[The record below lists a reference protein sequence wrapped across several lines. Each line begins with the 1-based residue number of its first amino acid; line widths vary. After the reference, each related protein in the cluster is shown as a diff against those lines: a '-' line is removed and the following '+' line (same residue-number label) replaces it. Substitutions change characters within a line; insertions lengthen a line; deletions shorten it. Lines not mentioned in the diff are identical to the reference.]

1 MNLPLLTRKEP
12 SLKVKMLAIGAGG
25 LQRALTHEYVHDLIK
40 MGKYKGGIF
49 IGQPRHSSK
58 AKVLNQQGGL
68 YHIVTFNTQGIGS
81 IKLIES
87 VVGASALST
96 REGREEF
103 LSQVKNDLD
112 LILVGVTEAGVEKG
126 QIGMDILTETLFGYF
141 SEHGS
146 KSTISVM
153 DTDNLKGNGEIVRD
167 IQEEYAREKENPS
180 YLSWLEN
187 NVDFLDEMGDRVV
200 PDSST
205 VPETIKEEA
214 KKRIGKEDHLITYT
228 EKMPEQWS
236 LVIRDA
242 RGRLRVP
249 FSELTDKGV
258 VVTRDNIEPYHN
270 WKLRLLNSVHIPFI
284 THLAQLSGYKK
295 INAAANDPIIKPY
308 LKAVVCGN
316 ARIVEKDI
324 PIEGEDAVKYA
335 LGFVKRISQLEDD
348 AVRVNINHTL
358 KLRERIA
365 PTILSKH
372 YPGADEEFKDKLAF
386 ALATVFRYLT
396 PLRRD
401 GDTYLG
407 KDDLGTTYHFTD
419 PNPTIPELL
428 MGIWGKDEKYI
439 KKKIKQIFEN
449 FSLWTPPGSPE
460 KIHLSSNENCLK
472 RVIDFYQ
479 RMIGEEKALDI
490 LRK

>member
-1 MNLPLLTRKEP
+1 MSLPLLTRKKP
-12 SLKVKMLAIGAGG
+12 SLEVKILAIGAGG

-58 AKVLNQQGGL
+58 AEALSQQGGL
-68 YHIVTFNTQGIGS
+68 YHVVTFKVGGITG

-96 REGREEF
+96 REGKEQF
-103 LSQVKNDLD
+103 LEQVKNNLD
-112 LILVGVTEAGVEKG
+112 LILVGVTEAGIKKG
-126 QIGMDILTETLFGYF
+126 EIGMDILAETLSAYFG
-141 SEHGS
+141 EHGP
-146 KSTISVM
+146 KSIISVM

-167 IQEEYAREKENPS
+167 IQKEYAREKGSSP

-187 NVDFLDEMGDRVV
+187 KVDFLDEMGDRVV
-200 PDSST
+200 PDPAA
-205 VPETIKEEA
+205 VPEAIKEEA

-242 RGRLRVP
+242 KGKLRVP
-249 FSELTDKGV
+249 FSELTHAGV
-258 VVTRDNIEPYHN
+258 IVTRGSINSYHN

-284 THLAQLSGYKK
+284 THLAQLSAYRK
-295 INAAANDPIIKPY
+295 INAAANDPVIKEY
-308 LKAVVCGN
+308 LRTVVCGN

-324 PIEGEDAVKYA
+324 PIQGENAAKYA
-335 LGFVKRISQLEDD
+335 LSFVKRISELEDD
-348 AVRVNINHTL
+348 PVRVNINHTL

-365 PTILSKH
+365 PTIISKH
-372 YPGADEEFKDKLAF
+372 YTTASEEFKDKLAF

-396 PLRRD
+396 AIKRD
-401 GDTYLG
+401 GDSYLG
-407 KDDLGTTYHFTD
+407 KDDLEATYRFTD
-419 PNPTIPELL
+419 ANPTIPELL
-428 MGIWGKDEKYI
+428 MGARRQDKGQIEN
-439 KKKIKQIFEN
+439 KIKQIFED
-449 FSLWTPPGSPE
+449 FSLWTPPGSKQ
-460 KIHLSSNENCLK
+460 KIDLSGNEDCLR
-472 RVIDFYQ
+472 RVIGFYQ
-479 RMIGEEKALDI
+479 RMIGGEKALDI